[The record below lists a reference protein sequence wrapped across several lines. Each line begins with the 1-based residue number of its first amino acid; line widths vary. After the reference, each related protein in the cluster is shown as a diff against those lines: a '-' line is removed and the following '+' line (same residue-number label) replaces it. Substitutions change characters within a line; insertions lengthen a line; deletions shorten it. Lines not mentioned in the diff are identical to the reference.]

1 MANFT
6 PKDRSGKPIRNYRPR
21 KDFDL
26 PGCPYGVKVPGTG
39 ADDLEKS
46 LKIFKRT
53 LKASGRLWE
62 IKEKKVF
69 EKPSLSKRKAKL
81 SAIRNQQWEE
91 IKRKRF
97 EKKHECWTAIVNGQA
112 M

>member
-6 PKDRSGKPIRNYRPR
+6 PRDRSGKPIRNYRPR

-26 PGCPYGVKVPGTG
+26 PGQPYGVRVPGTSH
-39 ADDLEKS
+39 DDLEKS

-62 IKEKKVF
+62 IKEKRHF
-69 EKPSLSKRKAKL
+69 EKDSLKNRKAKL
-81 SAIRNQQWEE
+81 SAIRTQQWEE
-91 IKRKRF
+91 IQRKRN
-97 EKKHECWTAIVNGQA
+97 EKRHECWTAIVNGQA

>member
-6 PKDRSGKPIRNYRPR
+6 PKDRSGRPIKNYRPR

-26 PGCPYGVKVPGTG
+26 PGQPYGVRVPGKTH
-39 ADDLEKS
+39 DDLEKS

-62 IKEKKVF
+62 IKEQKHF
-69 EKPSLSKRKAKL
+69 EKASLKKRKSKL
-81 SAIRNQQWEE
+81 SAIRQQHWDTVN
-91 IKRKRF
+91 RKQADLD
-97 EKKHECWTAIVNGQA
+97 HGCWMAIINGQA
-112 M
+112 V